1 MSVSVLPFD
10 IAVHAN
16 SNVAMFRCF
25 RGLAYSLSR
34 IPNVS
39 SNKLDELLARCPN
52 ANEMQCTVSTDNLD
66 ALVALGIFCIDS
78 NLKRGEQLVPYLI
91 SLLRQMPDTKFIEKR
106 SSAKQRYLMEERYAF
121 YLNSILCE
129 IAIFHP
135 DWKPKASP
143 ILEAQMAVVD
153 TLYSACTSFSGQ
165 SFVSLETKSRRTSA
179 SATIQIIRSL
189 FLLLGFFRCFGR
201 GCLTDQV
208 GLIRRMFP
216 RTSAHEPMESKDGAV
231 PSEAIIPYIILT
243 KNSQPDFRVKRE
255 KVQESTHGQS
265 ESAIELFNEPYLS
278 ADFVYLGIE
287 EFKSIFNQLY
297 NLLNQP
303 CLATLDEYWVE
314 SGYSKNLLRNSVS
327 EVTLLIMLS
336 FLKDCALAIMDTD
349 AADEL
354 MRLTLHSFSHLQI
367 AFSYHNQDLKSK
379 KPRNDKA
386 KDSKTMAVA
395 AGVCIELL
403 VAIADEQES
412 DNSCYRL
419 TERISS
425 WHGHRLSSNQLILIL
440 VCIDALGNLA
450 ERFPSLSPAA
460 VVPTLSNFL
469 MEPSPVLQRLFESSK
484 LEEADRKTSK
494 TVPSASK
501 TSGKKNFEMVRRA
514 VINNLCR
521 GLRSGLKADPECVNA
536 CLASISTRLYTAI
549 AVDQHSNLILEN
561 SIFTLGGIGVWFR
574 EMPAISSAVMQ
585 IFQQKFSNP
594 ASPLDAL
601 IVHQLSEMILAGC
614 VNIYCEVMKM
624 FNRITMESWL
634 SGYGSS
640 DETVMY
646 RHVSLAVINSYMNL
660 AEHIEGESQKNDLL
674 IRFLELFVQLGLE
687 GKRISEKISSVA
699 LKASNNAGNLGV
711 LIPVIA
717 VLMKRMPLIV
727 NPRPRLRRLF
737 RDFWAYC
744 VVLGFTVED
753 SGLWPQNWFDGV
765 CTIAV
770 TSPVLV
776 FPDSLR
782 LVIKGLAISSD
793 SINPSD
799 LQEFR
804 NNLLSQLNHP
814 PDVVPLVNKMDFAQC
829 VYLLTILRL
838 ETLRVTNSQDSRAVH
853 FMFDYLEEKCIRKDK
868 SGMWTCLLAITLQVV
883 QAYVTAADQK
893 RSETVL
899 KSDLEKH
906 AQFLLF
912 KFNAIFPEIRKCA
925 DRCLSLLVDKFP
937 HVLWDKGVLK
947 TMLSI
952 LQLLFESCNDATSRI
967 SSTISVPGF
976 PLSISL
982 TETMEERRKVRDDF
996 AAKCQQILAEAVT
1009 WAPSIV
1015 RNHIQEY
1022 ISELSIESSA
1032 FLSCHSGLAVTIS
1045 SMLNWGNTGLQKLP
1059 YGDLPAAS
1067 LFMSGIGLENFYL
1080 GEVKGTLSL
1089 LSASDSAADLLTD
1102 RLTRNFNDACAQ
1114 NDIPN
1119 LKKSLLR
1126 MCSLFILTPGVCRI
1140 LLRTI
1145 CFAPTKVF
1153 NIDIMELCVSC
1164 WNWILSSKEGIEA
1177 EFFQEFDFAWH
1188 AQATMRLGFF
1198 RQEPPPVDPLAVR
1211 SSKELTPNPPFVEP
1225 HKTLVQFI
1233 TESVNTAKFCN
1244 RNLVDIFF
1252 HFFLRSFSP
1261 SISVRTEQMV
1271 SCHSCEPACH
1281 FSRHVAAV
1289 GARFHLLTSALG
1301 LLQCNIAIC
1310 GTAKCLLRRRIY
1322 AVALDYFAVHPQ
1334 CPTQDIGSLREDIAW
1349 LMKFW
1354 QAIQTDK
1361 KYLNRDLFD
1370 NFETC
1375 AIGFSLDRENKM
1387 KEGGAEYATISLPR
1401 TRNGSLN
1408 GYPHTLTSSSSTHQY
1423 LSSITSLSSYRKPQA
1438 LANVTDG
1445 SQFVSMFENSLKEFL
1460 RKRNLLL
1467 LLVGNEI
1474 ERLTAWYNPQAL
1486 PERVIPGE
1494 ESVEQWR
1501 QKTFPDL
1508 VTENKVLRENVRVS
1522 WEICPD
1528 IAVYFPVRF
1537 KNADVIKSELSR
1549 MIRSNPLSV
1558 NHIPAAL
1565 SYVASVSTVESA
1577 TSEMKYV
1584 PSWAPVSPAM
1594 ALSFF
1599 SRPASEHPVAAQY
1612 AIRVLKSYP
1621 PSVLLYYIPQIVQAV
1636 RYDSLNYMS
1645 EFILSMASKSQLLAH
1660 QLIWNMQTNM
1670 YTDEDGKH
1678 KDPVLFERLN
1688 KLVSKIVTSLSGE
1701 AKRFHERQFNFFNEI
1716 TSISAEI
1723 KPFPKGRERKDACMR
1738 ALSRVKVV
1746 KGCYLP
1752 SDPEALVVDI
1762 DYSSATPMQ
1771 SAAKAPFLARFKVRK
1786 YSVDEVEQICMSN
1799 PSGNAAS
1806 DDTSSDDLY
1815 WQAAIFKVGDDVR
1828 QDMLAL
1834 QIMQLCLNVARSIDL
1849 DVYLYPYRV
1858 VATAPGCGVIQCV
1871 PNSKSRDQLGRQ
1883 TDFGLYEYFLTK
1895 FGDET
1900 TERFQEARR
1909 NFIKSMAAYSV
1920 FTFLLQIKDRHNGNI
1935 MLDTD
1940 GHIVHIDFGFMFESS
1955 PGGNLGFEPDF
1966 KLSGEMVAIMGGKME
1981 SPSFRWFM
1989 DLCVRMY
1996 LAIRPHWESFLWLI
2010 SLMLDTGLPCFRGRT
2025 IQLLRDRFAPQKSE
2039 KEAAQFMLQIV
2050 RNCFLNVRSKMYD
2063 QLQYFQNEIPY

>member
-1 MSVSVLPFD
+1 
-10 IAVHAN
+10 
-16 SNVAMFRCF
+16 
-25 RGLAYSLSR
+25 
-34 IPNVS
+34 
-39 SNKLDELLARCPN
+39 
-52 ANEMQCTVSTDNLD
+52 
-66 ALVALGIFCIDS
+66 
-78 NLKRGEQLVPYLI
+78 
-91 SLLRQMPDTKFIEKR
+91 
-106 SSAKQRYLMEERYAF
+106 
-121 YLNSILCE
+121 
-129 IAIFHP
+129 
-135 DWKPKASP
+135 
-143 ILEAQMAVVD
+143 MAVFD
-153 TLYSACTSFSGQ
+153 TLYSACTSFIGQ
-165 SFVSLETKSRRTSA
+165 NFVSLDTK
-179 SATIQIIRSL
+179 IEIIRSL

-201 GCLTDQV
+201 GCLADHL

-216 RTSAHEPMESKDGAV
+216 KTSAHEPLESKDSAV
-231 PSEAIIPYIILT
+231 PTEAIIPYIILT
-243 KNSQPDFRVKRE
+243 KNSQRDFRASRDKI
-255 KVQESTHGQS
+255 QESVHSQG

-297 NLLNQP
+297 DLLNQP

-314 SGYSKNLLRNSVS
+314 SGYSKNLQRNSVS
-327 EVTLLIMLS
+327 EVALLIMLS
-336 FLKDCALAIMDTD
+336 FLKDCALSIMDTN
-349 AADEL
+349 AADE
-354 MRLTLHSFSHLQI
+354 MKQGRHLIRQ
-367 AFSYHNQDLKSK
+367 ALLFVSLALFGNVNSYHNQDLKSK
-379 KPRNDKA
+379 KRENDKA

-403 VAIADEQES
+403 VAIADEQGDLDDRLS
-412 DNSCYRL
+412 LLILRYKL
-419 TERISS
+419 TERISG

-440 VCIDALGNLA
+440 ALGNLA

-460 VVPTLSNFL
+460 VVPALSNFL

-484 LEEADRKTSK
+484 LEEADRKTGK
-494 TVPSASK
+494 AVPSASK
-501 TSGKKNFEMVRRA
+501 TSCKKNFEMVRGA

-521 GLRSGLKADPECVNA
+521 GLRSGLKADSECVNA

-574 EMPAISSAVMQ
+574 ELPAISSAVMQ

-640 DETVMY
+640 DETMMY
-646 RHVSLAVINSYMNL
+646 RHASLAVINSYMNL

-711 LIPVIA
+711 LIPAIA

-1022 ISELSIESSA
+1022 ISELSIESSE

-1089 LSASDSAADLLTD
+1089 LSASESAAELLTD

-1153 NIDIMELCVSC
+1153 NVDIMELCVSC

-1211 SSKELTPNPPFVEP
+1211 SSKELTPNPPFVKP
-1225 HKTLVQFI
+1225 HKALVQFI

-1271 SCHSCEPACH
+1271 GCHSCEPACQ
-1281 FSRHVAAV
+1281 FSRHVAAA

-1349 LMKFW
+1349 IMKFW

-1370 NFETC
+1370 NFEAC
-1375 AIGFSLDRENKM
+1375 AVGFSLDSDSKM
-1387 KEGGAEYATISLPR
+1387 KEGGSEYATISLPR
-1401 TRNGSLN
+1401 TRNGSVN
-1408 GYPHTLTSSSSTHQY
+1408 GYPHTLTSNSSTHQY
-1423 LSSITSLSSYRKPQA
+1423 LSSITSLSSYRKPQVTIDLCPLDDAENELFFKQA

-1445 SQFVSMFENSLKEFL
+1445 SQFISIFENSLKEFL

-1467 LLVGNEI
+1467 LLVGNEV
-1474 ERLTAWYNPQAL
+1474 ERLLAWYNPQGL
-1486 PERVIPGE
+1486 PERIIPGE
-1494 ESVEQWR
+1494 ECVEQWR

-1537 KNADVIKSELSR
+1537 KNADVVKSELSR

-1565 SYVASVSTVESA
+1565 SYVASVSTVESV

-1678 KDPVLFERLN
+1678 KDPVLFERLS

-1786 YSVDEVEQICMSN
+1786 YTVDEVEQICMSN
-1799 PSGNAAS
+1799 SCSNATS
-1806 DDTSSDDLY
+1806 DDSSSDDLY

-1883 TDFGLYEYFLTK
+1883 TDF
-1895 FGDET
+1895 
-1900 TERFQEARR
+1900 
-1909 NFIKSMAAYSV
+1909 
-1920 FTFLLQIKDRHNGNI
+1920 
-1935 MLDTD
+1935 
-1940 GHIVHIDFGFMFESS
+1940 DFGFMFESS

-1996 LAIRPHWESFLWLI
+1996 LAMRPHWESFLWLI